1 MSVAQSNDTRHVL
14 KTIKSLPLPTAKL
27 TQMQLLFAVF
37 VSIKTEYDSAT
48 RFLSPVTLIL
58 IQ

>member
-1 MSVAQSNDTRHVL
+1 MSVAQSNDTRHAL
-14 KTIKSLPLPTAKL
+14 KTIKSLQVTTENL
-27 TQMQLLFAVF
+27 TQMQLLFAMF

-48 RFLSPVTLIL
+48 HFLSPVTLIL